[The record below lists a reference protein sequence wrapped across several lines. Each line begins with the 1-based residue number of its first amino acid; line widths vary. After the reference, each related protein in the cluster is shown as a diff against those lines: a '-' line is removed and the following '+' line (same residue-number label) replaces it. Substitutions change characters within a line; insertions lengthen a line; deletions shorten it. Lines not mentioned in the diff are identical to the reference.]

1 MTVTYTDAV
10 KADRMT
16 ATRDAVANGTLEV
29 QAADDTVLAIFG
41 LSASGGSIV
50 DDVWTLAFDA
60 GTVQGE
66 TGAGAGTDA
75 TKAQIKDSLAAV
87 QISGLTVGEGSE
99 DIVFD
104 NSNIAD
110 GQDVTL
116 SSATVTH
123 AA

>member
-1 MTVTYTDAV
+1 MTVTYTDTV

-16 ATRDAVANGTLEV
+16 ATRDAVANGTLEIL
-29 QAADDTVLAIFG
+29 AADDTVLAIFG

-50 DDVWTLAFDA
+50 DDVWTLTFDA
-60 GTVQGE
+60 TTVQGE

-75 TKAQIKDSLAAV
+75 TKAQIKDSGGTV